1 MHQEPAVAGKVFPFN
16 YKFKNLL
23 IRNKLYINAKGPF

>member
-1 MHQEPAVAGKVFPFN
+1 MHQEPAVAGKVFLFN
-16 YKFKNLL
+16 YKFWNLL